1 MKRRRANTK
10 FLYSSKLPTKE
21 IFNIP
26 KNMDLFMFNEG
37 LIHISEAIFGNL
49 EDDELIK
56 CLSVCKSWYDF
67 INSYG
72 RKRLIKK
79 LDVILSLDRYDS
91 SYHQS
96 DFLKNGWKK
105 RTLFAV
111 HPDWSPV
118 CEFMKVNESL
128 PALQFFV
135 EKMDKLNNH
144 CCLSC
149 LRENLDPLQMYMHL
163 GDIKFVKLCLQC
175 PLVDFTNAL
184 VDVIGRPDV
193 GFDFDFKPY
202 AGEKIRF
209 YFINH

>member
-10 FLYSSKLPTKE
+10 FLYSSNLPTKE

-56 CLSVCKSWYDF
+56 CLPVCKSWYDF

-79 LDVILSLDRYDS
+79 LDVILSLDRYDR

-105 RTLFAV
+105 RFFQTMCNISHIYFETFLFIFA
-111 HPDWSPV
+111 
-118 CEFMKVNESL
+118 
-128 PALQFFV
+128 
-135 EKMDKLNNH
+135 
-144 CCLSC
+144 CLKE
-149 LRENLDPLQMYMHL
+149 L
-163 GDIKFVKLCLQC
+163 K
-175 PLVDFTNAL
+175 
-184 VDVIGRPDV
+184 
-193 GFDFDFKPY
+193 
-202 AGEKIRF
+202 
-209 YFINH
+209 